1 VIEIFPWNESFET
14 GMPLIDEQHRHLV
27 GLLNSLTEH
36 LCTPED
42 IAGLKG
48 IFGELKEYAFFHFTT
63 EEACWE
69 KILADDPW
77 AIGHRAEHE
86 SFAET
91 IDRIETEG
99 TGPALDD
106 RIPDIISFLTH
117 WLVLHILDQ
126 DRRMALALA
135 EITEGATVSDAK
147 ARANEAMNGA
157 SLVMVMTMNEHLA
170 SKTVQL
176 AREIGSRKQAESR
189 LNRALDELRAAKE
202 VAETATLAKSTF
214 LATMSHEIRTP
225 LNSIIGLSHLSIGLS
240 PEPRLRDY
248 IEKIEASGLHLL
260 GIINDVLDFSRIE
273 AGKLSVEK
281 IGFSLR
287 AAIGS
292 TMMILG
298 DRAEEKGLSLTLD
311 IDEELP
317 ENLIGDPIRIG
328 QILLNFGV
336 NAIKFTERGGVTIAV
351 RQETVTESPDGKGSA
366 DKLHLR
372 FEVSDTGIGI
382 GSNQQDGLWQSF
394 QQADMSTTRKYGGT
408 GLGLAISKRLA
419 ELMEGR
425 VGVESEPG
433 VGSTF
438 WFTVPLAIGK
448 QAVEEEKKR
457 LALWGC
463 RVLLAEDDVINQEVT
478 LAQLRHAG
486 LEAELVPNG
495 ARAVERILTEPWDLV
510 LMDIEMPVM
519 DGLDATREIRKHDSL
534 RNLPIIAMTA
544 NATRE
549 DREACFAAGMND
561 FLIKP
566 IDPAVFLSLLGKWIL
581 PRGDPALRLVQATR
595 LKMATETVKLLQ
607 GVSGIDIIQGLSR
620 HHGKQDL
627 YLSLVHKFMTDQ
639 RGVVGEL
646 RDCIESGNLDLA
658 ERRAQLLKSEAGNI
672 GAFGIQMHGAT
683 LEQALKARQP
693 AAELQAA
700 LPPLSTALD
709 ALLAAIESSFA
720 QTPALEEDPSC
731 TDAIGPVLE
740 GLTRL
745 LANDDIKA
753 TLFFEANAPAIRCAL
768 GPDFA
773 ELAAALRAFDF
784 DRAKGTL
791 ASLAGRRA

>member
-1 VIEIFPWNESFET
+1 MIEIFPWNESFET

-448 QAVEEEKKR
+448 QPVEETVGKDPE
-457 LALWGC
+457 LWGY
-463 RVLLAEDDVINQEVT
+463 RILLAEDNETNQEVA
-478 LAQLRHAG
+478 LGQLHHAG
-486 LEAELVPNG
+486 LDAELAPNG
-495 ARAVERILTEPWDLV
+495 AIAVERVLAEHWDLV
-510 LMDIEMPVM
+510 LMDIQMPVM
-519 DGLDATREIRKHDSL
+519 DGLAATREIRKSDSL
-534 RNLPIIAMTA
+534 RSLPIIAITA
-544 NATRE
+544 NAMRE
-549 DREACFAAGMND
+549 DREACFAAGMD
-561 FLIKP
+561 DLLIKP
-566 IDPAVFLSLLGKWIL
+566 IDPAALLRMLGKWIL
-581 PRGDPALRLVQATR
+581 PRKDLSRSTRAEEDLPECVPGLDILQALSR
-595 LKMATETVKLLQ
+595 LQ
-607 GVSGIDIIQGLSR
+607 GKKGRYLGLVRNFMANQAGAALELGKHIVSG
-620 HHGKQDL
+620 DL
-627 YLSLVHKFMTDQ
+627 V
-639 RGVVGEL
+639 
-646 RDCIESGNLDLA
+646 LA
-658 ERRAQLLKSEAGNI
+658 ERRAQLLKGEAGNI
-672 GAFGIQMHGAT
+672 GAFNIQMQAAA
-683 LEQALKARQP
+683 LEQAIKSRQP
-693 AAELQAA
+693 VSALRAA
-700 LPPLSTALD
+700 LPPLSSALD
-709 ALLAAIESSFA
+709 ALLAAMKSSFA
-720 QTPALEEDPSC
+720 LAPASEKGTSCSDDEIDPILEELS
-731 TDAIGPVLE
+731 
-740 GLTRL
+740 RL
-745 LANDDIKA
+745 LADDDIKA
-753 TLFFEANAPAIRCAL
+753 TLFFEANAAAFKSAL
-768 GPDFA
+768 GTDFPG
-773 ELAAALRAFDF
+773 LAAALRAFDF
-784 DRAKGTL
+784 DRAKGKL
-791 ASLAGRRA
+791 ASLAGGRA